1 MYAHT
6 HTHHTHTHTHT
17 HTTCDQLYSICRHP
31 DPEKRPTFGMVYGAI
46 EVKGLALL
54 AVDSAAIR
62 SSTVHTN
69 AHIIGAPLVAGEGLY
84 RDLQVAYR

>member
-1 MYAHT
+1 MH
-6 HTHHTHTHTHT
+6 
-17 HTTCDQLYSICRHP
+17 CICRHP

-54 AVDSAAIR
+54 AVDNTSVR

-69 AHIIGAPLVAGEGLY
+69 AHVIGAPLAAGEGLY